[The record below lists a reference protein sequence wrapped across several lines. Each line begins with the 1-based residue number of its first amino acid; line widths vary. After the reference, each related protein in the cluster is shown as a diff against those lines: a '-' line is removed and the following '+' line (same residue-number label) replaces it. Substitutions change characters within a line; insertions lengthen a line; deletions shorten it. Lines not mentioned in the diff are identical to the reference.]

1 MSEPRVKVG
10 LWVSAALR
18 MGDRAGRPGAVLRKG
33 DADAGG
39 VLAVLRARA
48 GVMVLSQVR
57 TGDGDPAWLRATG
70 AEPVDDETAQTYID
84 RQIRRDPDLW
94 VVEFE
99 CPDLMPPFEAR
110 ILPGLAKAVLS

>member
-1 MSEPRVKVG
+1 MTEPRVKVG

-18 MGDRAGRPGAVLRKG
+18 MADRAGRPGAVLRRG

-39 VLAVLRARA
+39 VLAVLRARE

-57 TGDGDPAWLRATG
+57 TGEGEAAWLRATG
-70 AEPVDDETAQTYID
+70 PMPVEEATAQVYID
-84 RQIRRDPDLW
+84 RQVGRDPDLW

-99 CPDLMPPFEAR
+99 CPDLVPPFEAR
-110 ILPGLAKAVLS
+110 ILAG

>member
-18 MGDRAGRPGAVLRKG
+18 MADRAGRPGAVIRRG

-57 TGDGDPAWLRATG
+57 TGDGEAAWLRATG
-70 AEPVDDETAQTYID
+70 PEPVDDAAAQTYID
-84 RQIRRDPDLW
+84 RQVGRDPDLW

-99 CPDLMPPFEAR
+99 CPDLVPPFEAR
-110 ILPGLAKAVLS
+110 FLPA